1 MFIMVMQRNR
11 IKMMIMIMTEKVTGE
26 NIRINPMHL

>member
-1 MFIMVMQRNR
+1 MFITVMQRNK

-26 NIRINPMHL
+26 NIRINPMLL